1 MTFSALQTKLH
12 FDEFG
17 KIKISNHPIPCHGR
31 VVRSTGFK
39 LWCLL
44 CRVWVRI
51 LVVTLAI
58 RKIGEVVL
66 SALPSRLRI
75 DDAEA
80 YICMD
85 CKRVTLF
92 KP

>member
-1 MTFSALQTKLH
+1 M
-12 FDEFG
+12 
-17 KIKISNHPIPCHGR
+17 
-31 VVRSTGFK
+31 
-39 LWCLL
+39 
-44 CRVWVRI
+44 WVRI

-80 YICMD
+80 YIYMD